1 MSPAASDPE
10 HFRAQF
16 GRRPIEH
23 LADLGVLGPNTVI
36 THCVHVDENEIGLL
50 AEHGCSVAHC
60 PTTALKVSYGVTQI
74 GRMPEMAQAGV
85 NVTIGID
92 GNNASNYGRSEE
104 HTSELQSLMRHSYA
118 VFCLN

>member
-1 MSPAASDPE
+1 MSPAAAAPE
-10 HFRAQF
+10 HFLAQF

-60 PTTALKVSYGVTQI
+60 PPTALKVSHGATPI
-74 GRMPEMAQAGV
+74 GRMPHMAPAGV
-85 NVTIGID
+85 DVPLGLD
-92 GNNASNYGRSEE
+92 GNNDPTKRPPPRAPYP
-104 HTSELQSLMRHSYA
+104 A
-118 VFCLN
+118 